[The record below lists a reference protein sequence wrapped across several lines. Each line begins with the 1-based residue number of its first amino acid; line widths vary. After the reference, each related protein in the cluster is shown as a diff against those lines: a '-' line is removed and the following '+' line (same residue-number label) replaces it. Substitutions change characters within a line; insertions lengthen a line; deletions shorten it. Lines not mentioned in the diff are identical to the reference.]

1 MLAAVLICR
10 ARLGQPVKVGLFL
23 RLFLGLKLRMYTW
36 KKHKMHSDSKMG
48 AKHSLPITTILK
60 FH

>member
-36 KKHKMHSDSKMG
+36 KKHKMVNTIKIRPSDS
-48 AKHSLPITTILK
+48 
-60 FH
+60 